1 MTESSPLTHIQPL
14 EGAILGS
21 CGQPV
26 PNTIA
31 KVRAYTVYA
40 SFFLKSQIPMM
51 FRGQSSKIQCLS
63 KIFFWIK

>member
-40 SFFLKSQIPMM
+40 EGVLTPV
-51 FRGQSSKIQCLS
+51 SKLFPPISNPNDVQRP
-63 KIFFWIK
+63 K